1 MKNTLFNLI
10 ISLLTHQDT
19 RLIKAK
25 LETISEILVLNEVDK
40 RIITDI
46 TESIQVGNL
55 VSPSFIKQKYSYASA
70 NDENLIDHIIPIDAI
85 DSAITDIMIEQ
96 SKRTLKKDILELGST
111 VDKLSASE
119 LKQKVSNLLE
129 NKLLEGRA
137 EVPQN
142 NLKELPSMYSS
153 LKTTGDGLSLVIPR
167 IEDYAGKALA
177 GTVVTILGFAG
188 SFKSTFS
195 MQVAYENAIAG
206 KNMLYLALESTST
219 ALINR
224 LVLNHIASTTT
235 DRSKLIKA
243 DWVRD
248 NKLTPDQIKYYDN
261 KHSELIALLNDRL
274 IIWDEQDVV
283 YDTFLDMNDVLRK
296 ADQMFREKTGTGLDG
311 FVLDQLALLKFTSA
325 GGKKYGYDGAVLN
338 DWVSYLRKQALNF
351 LDTGREITVFMVS
364 QINRE
369 SYMEASK
376 PKKKGRYDITAASDA
391 NEIERASSTM
401 ITLYK
406 DLDTSNALLV
416 NIPKAREGQSPDNPL
431 QLEVHGDY
439 FHIGPLKVTGSTI
452 SAAELESDTFDLGDL
467 ING

>member
-10 ISLLTHQDT
+10 ISLLSHGDV

-25 LETISEILVLNEVDK
+25 LDTITNQLTLNEVDK

-70 NDENLIDHIIPIDAI
+70 NDENLIDVIIPVDAI
-85 DSAITDIMIEQ
+85 DSAITDLMIEQ
-96 SKRTLKKDILELGST
+96 SKRSLKKDILELGST
-111 VDKLSASE
+111 IDKLPTNE
-119 LKQKVSNLLE
+119 LKQKISGLLE

-137 EVPQN
+137 EIPAN
-142 NLKELPSMYSS
+142 NLKKLDSMYSEVS
-153 LKTTGDGLSLVIPR
+153 AKQEGLSLAIPR
-167 IEDYAGKALA
+167 IEEYAGKALP

-195 MQVAYENAIAG
+195 MQVAYENALAG
-206 KNMLYLALESTST
+206 KNILYLALESTSK

-224 LVLNHIASTTT
+224 LTLNHIASTETN
-235 DRSKLIKA
+235 RAKLIKA
-243 DWVRD
+243 NWLRD
-248 NKLTPDQIKYYDN
+248 SKLSQEQIDYYDS
-261 KHSELIALLNDRL
+261 KHTELVEMLDDRL

-283 YDTFLDMNDVLRK
+283 YDTFLDMNDTLRK
-296 ADQMFREKTGTGLDG
+296 ADQMFMEKTGSGLDG

-351 LDTGREITVFMVS
+351 LDTGREIVVYMVS

-406 DLDTSNALLV
+406 DLDTANALLV

-439 FHIGPLKVTGSTI
+439 FHIGPLKVTGGTMTY
-452 SAAELESDTFDLGDL
+452 EDLESDSFDLSDL
-467 ING
+467 IN